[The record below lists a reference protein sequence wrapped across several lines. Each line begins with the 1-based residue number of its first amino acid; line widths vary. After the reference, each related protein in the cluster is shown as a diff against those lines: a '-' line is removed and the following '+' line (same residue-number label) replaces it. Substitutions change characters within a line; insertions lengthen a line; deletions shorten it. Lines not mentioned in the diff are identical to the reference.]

1 MNHRDERRPRDRKRN
16 HARPWSRAGARG
28 RDALVR
34 VGLVT
39 VVLAAAWL
47 VGASLAVAENGAN
60 GATDT
65 EASASPSSRTA
76 SEAAGAVSVQEL
88 LRRGGPIMWP
98 LGLCSVIALAF
109 AVERLFNLRTR
120 RVVPPAIVK
129 AVEQAL
135 ETGQAEESLRA
146 CEADRSSAA
155 RIFTAGLRHRASSA
169 QTMEHAMEE
178 VGRREVS
185 RLRDNILPLNVIA
198 NIAPLLGLLG
208 TVFGMIEAF
217 KVVAGGAGLGKPEAL
232 ATGIYR
238 ALITTAVG
246 LSIAI
251 PALAFYYYFNGRIVR
266 HLRRIDEVGSRLVD
280 RFKAEE
286 AVG

>member
-1 MNHRDERRPRDRKRN
+1 MNRQEKNASRDVK
-16 HARPWSRAGARG
+16 ARCTWARIGAAPRG
-28 RDALVR
+28 RDGLARIVLVA
-34 VGLVT
+34 
-39 VVLAAAWL
+39 VVLVAAWL
-47 VGASLAVAENGAN
+47 VGAGLAAAENEATGA
-60 GATDT
+60 GSGQSVQAT
-65 EASASPSSRTA
+65 
-76 SEAAGAVSVQEL
+76 SETAGAVSLQEL
-88 LRRGGPIMWP
+88 LRKGGPVMWP

-109 AVERLFNLRTR
+109 AVERFLNLRTR
-120 RVVPPAIVK
+120 RVMPPAIVK
-129 AVEQAL
+129 AVERAM
-135 ETGQAEESLRA
+135 ETGQVEEPLRA

-286 AVG
+286 TVG